1 MSDQKSKS
9 KLFAGKLL
17 KIAENSIDLYYK
29 DEQQKLAQVRW
40 TIAKTKLKSV
50 SSLRYKNLRKIKTT
64 NDIKTTVKK
73 NQQTAKQT
81 IDKNQSDK

>member
-1 MSDQKSKS
+1 MSDKKSKS
-9 KLFAGKLL
+9 QLFAGKLL

-29 DEQQKLAQVRW
+29 DEQQKLAQRRW

-64 NDIKTTVKK
+64 NDIKTTLKK
-73 NQQTAKQT
+73 NQETTKQT
-81 IDKNQSDK
+81 IDKNQ

>member
-17 KIAENSIDLYYK
+17 EIAENSINLYYK
-29 DEQQKLAQVRW
+29 DEQKKLAQRRW
-40 TIAKTKLKSV
+40 TIAKTKLKSF
-50 SSLRYKNLRKIKTT
+50 SSLRYKNLRIIKTT

>member
-17 KIAENSIDLYYK
+17 EIAENSINLYYK
-29 DEQQKLAQVRW
+29 DEQKKLAQRRW
-40 TIAKTKLKSV
+40 TIAKTKLKSF
-50 SSLRYKNLRKIKTT
+50 SSLKYKNLRIIKTT